1 MEIRSYFFEI
11 KKPYENDGWLSV
23 CEKVK
28 QKQKNTKLTCGRIQT
43 TGFRRDND
51 FVEFGGKSVSSCKPH
66 EPRDKI
72 PLHVRPL
79 FGSVPFEMASIDR
92 GRDNVDR

>member
-1 MEIRSYFFEI
+1 MKRRLF
-11 KKPYENDGWLSV
+11 
-23 CEKVK
+23 
-28 QKQKNTKLTCGRIQT
+28 KLTCGRIQT

-79 FGSVPFEMASIDR
+79 LFGNVPFEMASIER
-92 GRDNVDR
+92 GRDNVDK